1 MTESQFQ
8 PMCFSLPGPSFYPIT
23 LVFVSRVEMF
33 VDIGFKVE
41 NIILLQITSL
51 M

>member
-1 MTESQFQ
+1 MTESRFQ
-8 PMCFSLPGPSFYPIT
+8 SMCFSLPGPGLYPIT
-23 LVFVSRVEMF
+23 LVFVSRVETF